1 MVLGAVI
8 GGPSTPCFPP
18 AALSAARAHAA
29 SPLTSSVAPAPSA
42 PDLSAGLSRDSR
54 QDPASLPSRQG
65 RPLRRTQD
73 AFVRREPVPA
83 PSEEERRAGSRR
95 RLQPV
100 QPASTTTNPSIPGC
114 LPARLAQ
121 LALNRWGGG
130 PIRHVDCMDP
140 GSAAA
145 RPPPTVLADRAEHLA
160 RTPAGSARA
169 RGRRAFARRRLPLAR
184 HDASL
189 AGALPRPDL
198 PGHLSSR
205 SRAGIG
211 WRVRCHARALRR
223 PKPNAWRHQLRHP
236 GLRPPGPRLRA
247 DLERRRARGPPY
259 ALLAQAARDVSA
271 LSRGGREPRRP
282 AAALRSRGR
291 LRHASRYGRAI
302 EPPAPTACAAC
313 PCHPTIQGQGPLH
326 PSLRE
331 EPRDLP
337 RPRCLSSRTAAGSGT
352 KLALGCIVRWQGVF
366 HRMSPACGKHAA
378 HFSPSRGRRP

>member
-1 MVLGAVI
+1 MGCPTLLRAGEKDASLRRLQPTHDTSTRHAARFPLVPFALLGLAASHHEENARVEPRLTASLQLRRPCNPPDRRLRGRGPFIADRIEHRVVLGAVI

-145 RPPPTVLADRAEHLA
+145 RPPLTVLADRAEHLA

-189 AGALPRPDL
+189 AGAWPRPDL

-211 WRVRCHARALRR
+211 WRVRYHARALRR

-236 GLRPPGPRLRA
+236 GLRPP
-247 DLERRRARGPPY
+247 
-259 ALLAQAARDVSA
+259 
-271 LSRGGREPRRP
+271 
-282 AAALRSRGR
+282 
-291 LRHASRYGRAI
+291 
-302 EPPAPTACAAC
+302 
-313 PCHPTIQGQGPLH
+313 
-326 PSLRE
+326 
-331 EPRDLP
+331 
-337 RPRCLSSRTAAGSGT
+337 RTA
-352 KLALGCIVRWQGVF
+352 LAR
-366 HRMSPACGKHAA
+366 
-378 HFSPSRGRRP
+378 